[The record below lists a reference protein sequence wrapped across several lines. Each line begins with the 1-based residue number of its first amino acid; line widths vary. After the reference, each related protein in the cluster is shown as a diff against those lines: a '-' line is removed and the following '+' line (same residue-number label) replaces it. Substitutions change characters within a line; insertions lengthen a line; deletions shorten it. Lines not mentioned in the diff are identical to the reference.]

1 MKRTWYKKQIE
12 NALARGR
19 SVALLG
25 LRQSGKT
32 VLVKELVDR
41 YSFHVFNLE
50 DSADLAR
57 LADPRSALASL
68 KGTVVIDGIQERP
81 DILPVLESLL
91 NRHPAPAKFLLLGSM
106 APDFLKKLSESQAGH
121 LEVIEMDGLDLSETG
136 HKEGKHLWTRG
147 GLPLSLL
154 AHSDVESFSWRKNV
168 LQPQLEEDIRRHGF
182 DLSQEAMP
190 KFWTMLALSHGKVWN
205 AAPFA
210 DAFRISED
218 VVNRYLGILTDCFI
232 VRQIQPWQ
240 ADVKKRQVETPK
252 VYIRDVGLLHAF
264 LRLRTR
270 AEVIRHPI
278 CSASWEWFVLDQ
290 VIHLVEPDSVHFWAI
305 CNGPDLDLVFSKN
318 GRMYGVEVKR
328 SDAPTLTT
336 TMHIAIDD
344 LKLERLVII
353 YPGERRYELH
363 KKASAIPFGK
373 IPDGILE

>member
-25 LRQSGKT
+25 LRQCGKT
-32 VLVKELVDR
+32 TLVKELIDR
-41 YSFHVFNLE
+41 YSWHVFHLE

-81 DILPVLESLL
+81 EVLAVVSSLL
-91 NRHPAPAKFLLLGSM
+91 TRTPPPAKFLLLGSGASDFVKKM
-106 APDFLKKLSESQAGH
+106 AESQPAP
-121 LEVIEMDGLDLSETG
+121 LEMIEMDGLDLSETG
-136 HKEGKHLWTRG
+136 PREGKHLWTRG

-154 AHSDVESFSWRKNV
+154 ANSDVESFSWRKNEF
-168 LQPQLEEDIRRHGF
+168 QPQLEK
-182 DLSQEAMP
+182 DLRQQGLDLPPDAMP
-190 KFWTMLALSHGKVWN
+190 KFWAMLALSHGKVWN
-205 AAPFA
+205 PGPFA
-210 DAFRISED
+210 EAFRISEAT
-218 VVNRYLGILTDCFI
+218 VNRYLGLLTDNF
-232 VRQIQPWQ
+232 VTRQIQPLRI
-240 ADVKKRQVETPK
+240 DIKKRQIETPK
-252 VYIRDVGLLHAF
+252 IYIRDVGVLHAL

-305 CNGPDLDLVFSKN
+305 CNGPDLDLVFSKK

-328 SDAPTLTT
+328 VDAPNLTT
-336 TMHIAIDD
+336 TMHIALDD
-344 LKLERLVII
+344 LKLDRLVII
-353 YPGERRYELH
+353 YPGDKRRDLH
-363 KKASAIPFGK
+363 PRASAIPFAK